1 MRQILIIL
9 FSLLNV
15 LPSWA
20 TNEADIVVFA
30 RYECQRE
37 NVIVGDSVVV
47 NVVLYSNVPFRK
59 AECMSKN
66 IKAKGGLSRLLPR
79 YGERQQKR
87 TRLSQGTYYAIVW
100 DSYMVGS
107 AKVEQVKFPELQ
119 FEYEV
124 EVAYGEEYYDP
135 FDPFGFFHAPRRQTR
150 PENGKV
156 KCPAFTIPFVEKP
169 KRSTQEAISSG
180 SRIA

>member
-1 MRQILIIL
+1 MRQILITL
-9 FSLLNV
+9 FALLYFI
-15 LPSWA
+15 PSWA
-20 TNEADIVVFA
+20 ENETEVVVFA

-37 NVIVGDSVVV
+37 NVIVGDSVRV

-59 AECMSKN
+59 AECLTKN
-66 IKAKGGLSRLLPR
+66 IKSKGGQSRLLPR
-79 YGERQQKR
+79 HNERQQQR
-87 TRLSQGTYYAIVW
+87 TRLSQGIYYAIIW
-100 DSYMVGS
+100 DSYMVSS
-107 AKVEQVKFPELQ
+107 AKVEQVKFPELN

-156 KCPAFTIPFVEKP
+156 KCPSFTIPFVEKP